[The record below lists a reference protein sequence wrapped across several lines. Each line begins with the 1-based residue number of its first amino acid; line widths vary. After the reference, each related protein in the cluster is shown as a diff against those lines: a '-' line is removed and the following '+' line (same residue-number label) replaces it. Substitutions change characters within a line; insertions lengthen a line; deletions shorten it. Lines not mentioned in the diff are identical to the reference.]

1 MTPKDKAIELV
12 NKFKIGDVV
21 VEKRG
26 TNQIVNI
33 NAYAKLF
40 ALIAVD
46 EILKVTEPYLNR
58 YEPDYLKLPSEMTQ
72 GYWLEVKQEI
82 ENL

>member
-1 MTPKDKAIELV
+1 MTPKEKAEELV

-21 VEKRG
+21 TEKL
-26 TNQIVNI
+26 QVVNI
-33 NAYAKLF
+33 NIYSKLS

-46 EILKVTEPYLNR
+46 EIIEFMEVDDFDSDTC
-58 YEPDYLKLPSEMTQ
+58 
-72 GYWLEVKQEI
+72 YWANHSKMQYWQEVKQEI